1 MRNEKVDMTISNLE
15 EILGKF
21 CLIYIKNS
29 KQTILFQGKE
39 LSMSAA
45 VEGLVIKITNDM
57 IHLSDGQS
65 DDVSKI
71 IPRDSIAYIDVEPED
86 DNIKIMDF
94 GGNPFE
100 DDDGSRH

>member
-1 MRNEKVDMTISNLE
+1 MATTISNLE

-45 VEGLVIKITNDM
+45 VEGLVIKINDDS
-57 IHLSDGQS
+57 IYLSDGKS
-65 DDVSKI
+65 DTVSKI
-71 IPRDSIAYIDVEPED
+71 IPRDSIAYIDIEPSSTD
-86 DNIKIMDF
+86 IHIPDY
-94 GGNPFE
+94 GVNPYE